1 MVRINPL
8 PEELSD
14 RPFTVY
20 ESRALGVTPKR
31 LRARDVSDGGR
42 LIHLPGGREFALA
55 ERARVLAA
63 ATPGA
68 WVSHESAAILTRLG
82 LPPWLGG
89 GGTVHLSKPHELPRV
104 RRNGVTGHRVRV
116 LPGEVTEIGGIPVS
130 SPSRTWLDLTHQLP
144 LPYVI
149 AMGDQLIRMP
159 RPGLEGRTE
168 PYADKEGLRLLI
180 RQHPNMKG
188 VEKGR
193 LALEDMRV
201 GADSFPETFLR
212 LAMLDARLPEPELQ
226 LRLDPDDPWS
236 PSADLGYRRFR
247 IAVQYDGAPHLTREQ
262 QSRDN
267 RRDEAFTSAGW
278 SYFKANAHDLAE
290 GFRGL
295 IVRLKRAKL
304 RSVSAN
310 AGSLR
315 AHIRQQHGP

>member
-1 MVRINPL
+1 MVRIIPL
-8 PEELSD
+8 PEELGN

-20 ESRALGVTPKR
+20 ESRVFGVAPKR

-42 LIHLPGGREFALA
+42 LIHLPAGREFALA

-68 WVSHESAAILTRLG
+68 WVSHESAAVLTRLG

-89 GGTVHLSKPHELPRV
+89 GETVHLSKPHELPRV
-104 RRNGVTGHRVRV
+104 RRTGVTGHRVRV
-116 LPGEVTEIGGIPVS
+116 LPGEVTEIDGIPVS
-130 SPSRTWLDLTHQLP
+130 SPSRTWLDLAHQLP

-159 RPGLEGRTE
+159 RPGLERRTE
-168 PYADKEGLRLLI
+168 PYANKEGLRLLV
-180 RQHPNMKG
+180 RRHPNMKG
-188 VEKGR
+188 VEKAR

-212 LAMLDARLPEPELQ
+212 LAVLDAGLPEPELQ
-226 LRLDPDDPWS
+226 LRLDPDDLWS

-262 QSRDN
+262 QTRDN

-295 IVRLKRAKL
+295 IVRVKRAKL
-304 RSVSAN
+304 RSV
-310 AGSLR
+310 
-315 AHIRQQHGP
+315 

>member
-1 MVRINPL
+1 MVRIRPL
-8 PEELSD
+8 PKELVS

-20 ESRALGVTPKR
+20 ESRVLGVAPKR

-42 LIHLPGGREFALA
+42 LIHLPAGREFVLA
-55 ERARVLAA
+55 ERARVLLA

-68 WVSHESAAILTRLG
+68 WVSHESAAVLTRLG
-82 LPPWLGG
+82 LPPWMGDDEA
-89 GGTVHLSKPHELPRV
+89 VHLSKPYELPRV
-104 RRNGVTGHRVRV
+104 RRRGVTGHRVRV
-116 LPGEVTEIGGIPVS
+116 LAGEVTEIDGIRMS
-130 SPSRTWLDLTHQLP
+130 SPPRTWLDLAQQLP
-144 LPYVI
+144 LRYVI

-159 RPGLEGRTE
+159 RPALEGRTE

-188 VEKGR
+188 VEKAR

-212 LAMLDARLPEPELQ
+212 LALLDAGLPEPELQ
-226 LRLDPDDPWS
+226 LRLDPDDLWS

-262 QSRDN
+262 QTRDN
-267 RRDEAFTSAGW
+267 RRDEAFTSTGW

-290 GFRGL
+290 GFAGL
-295 IVRLKRAKL
+295 ILRIKRAKL
-304 RSVSAN
+304 RSV
-310 AGSLR
+310 
-315 AHIRQQHGP
+315 

>member
-1 MVRINPL
+1 MVRIIPL

-42 LIHLPGGREFALA
+42 LIHLPAGREFGLA

-89 GGTVHLSKPHELPRV
+89 GETVHLSKPHELPRV

-116 LPGEVTEIGGIPVS
+116 LPGEVGEMGGIPVS
-130 SPSRTWLDLTHQLP
+130 SPSRTWLDLAHQLP
-144 LPYVI
+144 LAYVI

-159 RPGLEGRTE
+159 RPGLEGRRE
-168 PYADKEGLRLLI
+168 PYADKEGLRLLV

-188 VEKGR
+188 VGKAR

-201 GADSFPETFLR
+201 GADSLPETFLR
-212 LAMLDARLPEPELQ
+212 LAMVDARLPEPELQ
-226 LRLDPDDPWS
+226 LRLDTDDRWS

-267 RRDEAFTSAGW
+267 RRDEAFTNAGW
-278 SYFKANAHDLAE
+278 FYFKANAHDLAE

-295 IVRLKRAKL
+295 IARVKRATL
-304 RSVSAN
+304 RS
-310 AGSLR
+310 
-315 AHIRQQHGP
+315 I

>member
-1 MVRINPL
+1 MVRIIPL
-8 PEELSD
+8 PKELAN

-20 ESRALGVTPKR
+20 ESRALGVAPKR
-31 LRARDVSDGGR
+31 LRAKDVSDGGR
-42 LIHLPGGREFALA
+42 LIHLPSGREFALA

-68 WVSHESAAILTRLG
+68 WVSHESAAILIRLG

-89 GGTVHLSKPHELPRV
+89 GETVHLSKPHQLPRV
-104 RRNGVTGHRVRV
+104 RRTGATGHRVRV
-116 LPGEVTEIGGIPVS
+116 LPGEVMEIDGIPVS
-130 SPSRTWLDLTHQLP
+130 SPSRTWLDLAHRLP
-144 LPYVI
+144 QPYVI

-168 PYADKEGLRLLI
+168 PYANKDELRLLV

-188 VEKGR
+188 VEKAR

-212 LAMLDARLPEPELQ
+212 LAVLDSGLPEPELQ

-247 IAVQYDGAPHLTREQ
+247 IAIQYDGAPHLTREQ
-262 QSRDN
+262 QTRDN
-267 RRDEAFTSAGW
+267 RRDGAFTSAGW

-290 GFRGL
+290 GFASL
-295 IVRLKRAKL
+295 IVRVKRSQPRRGHL
-304 RSVSAN
+304 RSIP
-310 AGSLR
+310 GSNMGR
-315 AHIRQQHGP
+315 K